1 MVFLFFISVFIIFIC
16 ILIFSKIRIE
26 IINFKFTSMSEKH
39 LNEDYKI
46 IIKLRIFNKFTI
58 IKIILTDKKLKRL
71 NLQQEAKII
80 KTRIIENKSKI
91 DKKIFKVMKKIKI
104 NIKKINLSINIGTEN
119 ASLTALLVAII
130 SSITGIVFR
139 KSIID
144 SKKQSFR
151 IVPVYINKNLI
162 NIAVSGIFEI
172 KMIHI
177 INIMY
182 VLNKKKGGKKNERT
196 SNRRT
201 YDYSYE

>member
-1 MVFLFFISVFIIFIC
+1 MIFIC

-26 IINFKFTSMSEKH
+26 IINFRFTSMNKKH
-39 LNEDYKI
+39 LNENYKI

-58 IKIILTDKKLKRL
+58 FKIILTEKKLKRL

-104 NIKKINLSINIGTEN
+104 NIKKINLSINIGTED

-130 SSITGIVFR
+130 SSITGVIFR

-144 SKKQSFR
+144 SKKQIFK
-151 IVPVYINKNLI
+151 IVPVYVNKNLI
-162 NIAVSGIFEI
+162 NINVSGIFEI

-177 INIMY
+177 INIIY
-182 VLNKKKGGKKNERT
+182 VLNKKEGVKKNERT